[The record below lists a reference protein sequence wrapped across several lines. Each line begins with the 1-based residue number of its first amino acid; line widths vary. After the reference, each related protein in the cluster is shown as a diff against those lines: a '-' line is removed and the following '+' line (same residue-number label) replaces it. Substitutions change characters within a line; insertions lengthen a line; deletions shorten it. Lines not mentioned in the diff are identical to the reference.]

1 MANHNTYAC
10 WHSILYLH
18 FQINITYHATKVYRI
33 NRQHNL
39 NSLIARFVY
48 DQKDNFYIY
57 TSLFI
62 GIWKREKFYVLILHI
77 SNLYHHDKLEK
88 FLNILFLFFFQYPYI
103 HTMENV
109 CDVNRLIQQL
119 IWLNFVPGRQFVN
132 HYLMVR
138 VKGNLLENTN
148 FSIQTSRWWL
158 ICTSQL

>member
-1 MANHNTYAC
+1 MANHYAYAC
-10 WHSILYLH
+10 WRSILYLH
-18 FQINITYHATKVYRI
+18 FQNNVTYHATKVYRI

-39 NSLIARFVY
+39 NSLITRFVY
-48 DQKDNFYIY
+48 DHKDNFYIY

-88 FLNILFLFFFQYPYI
+88 FLNILFLFFSIPIY
-103 HTMENV
+103 TMENL
-109 CDVNRLIQQL
+109 CDINRLIQQL
-119 IWLNFVPGRQFVN
+119 TWLNFVPGCSSTTYFV
-132 HYLMVR
+132 VR
-138 VKGNLLENTN
+138 VKGKLLENTN